1 VVTVV
6 FRGKRI
12 RFERG
17 TRRAPAAQQNFALAV
32 AALLTP
38 CALITFTLTGWS
50 VAADMRWTSG
60 FFVSRGI
67 FSHWQ
72 SWLIASSVLLLVS
85 RVLAQSIDENK

>member
-1 VVTVV
+1 LVTVV

-12 RFERG
+12 RFERRA
-17 TRRAPAAQQNFALAV
+17 RRAPATPQNIALAA

-38 CALITFTLTGWS
+38 CALVAFTVTCWC
-50 VAADMRWTSG
+50 VAADMQWTSG

-72 SWLIASSVLLLVS
+72 SWLLASALLLLVS
-85 RVLAQSIDENK
+85 RLLSQCVDESE

>member
-1 VVTVV
+1 VTVV

-12 RFERG
+12 RFQWRA
-17 TRRAPAAQQNFALAV
+17 RRVPAPPQNFALAA

-38 CALITFTLTGWS
+38 CALIAFTLTCWS
-50 VAADMRWTSG
+50 MAADLRWTSG

-72 SWLIASSVLLLVS
+72 SWLLASALLLLVS
-85 RVLAQSIDENK
+85 RVLAQCVDESE